1 MRTLIAFLLSAGM
14 ATAADPVATVNLW
27 PGKPPGETKE
37 LPPEGLQKN
46 KPGDTIARLENV
58 SIPTIAV
65 YKPAKEKDTGAAV
78 LVAPGGGYTILAI
91 EHEGTKVAE
100 WLNSLG
106 VTAILLKYRVPK
118 RVVGNTLESPA
129 ALQDG
134 QRAMCLARA
143 NAEKWGYDPNRLGM
157 LGFSAGGHLTA
168 SVSCFDK
175 RHYDPVD
182 ETDKVSCKPNF
193 AVLDLS
199 GRLPQGRQAEARIHI
214 GKDSP
219 PAFLA
224 MSTDDP
230 VNVEN
235 CLEYYRALK
244 KVNVPAE
251 MHLYATRRPRLRH
264 QQGAAQL
271 RELAGPLCG
280 MDDGAGILEE
290 VIRYMPAAL
299 RANSISGVHQMPN
312 SNKATART
320 TTNPRAAAGSPSGV
334 ASVGSSSAMTRIRRR

>member
-1 MRTLIAFLLSAGM
+1 MRALIAFFLITCF
-14 ATAADPVATVNLW
+14 ATAAEPVATINLW

-65 YKPAKEKDTGAAV
+65 YKPAKDKDTGTAV

-106 VTAILLKYRVPK
+106 VTAILLKYRCPK
-118 RVVGNTLESPA
+118 RAGQSPENLA

-134 QRAMCLARA
+134 QRAMCLARSH
-143 NAEKWGYDPNRLGM
+143 AEKWGYDPNRLGM
-157 LGFSAGGHLTA
+157 LGFSAGAHLTA

-175 RHYDPVD
+175 RYYDHVD
-182 ETDKVSCKPNF
+182 DADKATCKPNF
-193 AVLDLS
+193 AVLIYPGGLLKDGKLK
-199 GRLPQGRQAEARIHI
+199 PEFTI
-214 GKDSP
+214 GKNSP

-230 VNVEN
+230 VNPEN
-235 CLEYYRALK
+235 CIEYYRALK
-244 KVNVPAE
+244 KANVPAE
-251 MHLYATRRPRLRH
+251 MHLYATGGH
-264 QQGAAQL
+264 GY
-271 RELAGPLCG
+271 
-280 MDDGAGILEE
+280 GI
-290 VIRYMPAAL
+290 
-299 RANSISGVHQMPN
+299 
-312 SNKATART
+312 NKV
-320 TTNPRAAAGSPSGV
+320 PHDC
-334 ASVGSSSAMTRIRRR
+334 ASWPDRCAEWMTVRGLLKK

>member
-78 LVAPGGGYTILAI
+78 VVAPGGGYSILAI

-118 RVVGNTLESPA
+118 RVIGNTLESPA

-134 QRAMCLARA
+134 QRAMCIARA

-168 SVSCFDK
+168 TVSCFDK

-182 ETDKVSCKPNF
+182 EMDKVSCKPSF
-193 AVLDLS
+193 AVLIYPGGFLKDGKLK
-199 GRLPQGRQAEARIHI
+199 PEFTI

-244 KVNVPAE
+244 KANVPAE
-251 MHLYATRRPRLRH
+251 MHLYATGGHGYGINKVPHNCASWPDRCAEWM
-264 QQGAAQL
+264 AARGYL
-271 RELAGPLCG
+271 
-280 MDDGAGILEE
+280 
-290 VIRYMPAAL
+290 
-299 RANSISGVHQMPN
+299 
-312 SNKATART
+312 KK
-320 TTNPRAAAGSPSGV
+320 
-334 ASVGSSSAMTRIRRR
+334 